1 MIVAAISF
9 AISGSYIV
17 KNEEETQIILE
28 DHPLDIVN
36 PVSVENYSLDV
47 NQPFQ
52 YHEIRIIMKECTGA
66 NNTWIPGDEYSGIYV
81 QVYDGSS
88 QQIVPSS
95 SQYLLSYHCETRNFS
110 IIVTQ
115 MSQYL
120 YCYKVELYTF
130 YRDASANLWY
140 LFGGFLGIWVVCI
153 VLIFVFKRQKDQ
165 AKAK

>member
-17 KNEEETQIILE
+17 KNEDETQIILE
-28 DHPLDIVN
+28 DHPLDIVS

-66 NNTWIPGDEYSGIYV
+66 NNTLIPGDEYSGIYV

-88 QQIVPSS
+88 QQIAPFS

-120 YCYKVELYTF
+120 YCYEVELYTF
-130 YRDASANLWY
+130 YRDASTNLWY
-140 LFGGFLGIWVVCI
+140 LFGGFLGVWVVCI
-153 VLIFVFKRQKDQ
+153 VLIFVFKRQKDR
-165 AKAK
+165 AKTK